1 MSRPIKEIPT
11 LEGEAAASFLK
22 RANAAE
28 KRYFERKKNG
38 TFKDITKDPE
48 HQIIMKKLN
57 NPIII

>member
-1 MSRPIKEIPT
+1 MARPIKVIPT
-11 LEGEAAASFLK
+11 LEGEAASTFLK
-22 RANAAE
+22 RAEEAE

-48 HQIIMKKLN
+48 HQIVMKKLN